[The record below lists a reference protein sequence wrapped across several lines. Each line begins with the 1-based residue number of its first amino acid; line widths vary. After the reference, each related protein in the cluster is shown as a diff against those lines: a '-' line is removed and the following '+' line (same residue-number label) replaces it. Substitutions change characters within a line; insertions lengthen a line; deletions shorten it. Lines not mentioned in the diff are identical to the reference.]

1 MPLIDYDEYTPSFTP
16 GLRPAGDT
24 EINEAQ
30 EKALKADVS
39 DVFKA
44 AFQRENVLGSILA
57 DDVRRGQPTAA
68 FNPFEEDLTGYEEKA
83 GSFVYLTT
91 PEDVQKM
98 KIQIDKQRDNES
110 LLNETGALGASA
122 GFAAGVFDL
131 VNLIPVGGAA
141 LKTYTMGG
149 SILKGAATTARAGLI
164 GATAS
169 EALLQASQETRTIG
183 ESAANITGGTIL
195 SGVLGGAIG
204 AYTGKSLTKVG
215 KDIESELV
223 VPHPD
228 EVDVGEPNSVYVGSD
243 SVGAMRTER
252 ETTLG
257 EEKIAGAFGAEKL
270 FGSLNPQMRLSTS
283 PSVESRRAI
292 QEVVATPFYT
302 DKNAKGIANP
312 TAIESLINI
321 RDADAGNMI
330 VNQTQSFAVY
340 KKRMKE
346 QGEKGMSPEEFRAE
360 VSFANRRGDES
371 VIPEVQKQ
379 ARYIRTHVIDPL
391 KLAGQEVKLLGK
403 ELKVKT
409 ALSYLTRM
417 YDKQKIVAK
426 RDEAKAIFTDSLKR
440 EHASMQAKAE
450 TRISELTAETD
461 VKVLRIREEIKQK
474 QADIDAR
481 IKKDV
486 KDLEAKR
493 LKQDVKKLKDDIKGL
508 EVKVGEA
515 ERIVDLSEEE
525 FGLMADDIIGNILG
539 HSDARIPYD
548 IKVSARGPFKER
560 VLDFVR
566 DEEIENFLI
575 NDSEVL
581 GRKYIRTMS
590 ADIAIQEKYGTM
602 DIIGDTGVIT
612 QKINSDYNNLIDK
625 AKTEK
630 ERIKL
635 ENRRKRDLKDIAAMV
650 DQIRGTYGR
659 ADNPDSIISRA
670 GESLMKVNV
679 ITSLG
684 GMTISAIP
692 DLARNV
698 MVHGVSRTM
707 KDGVVPL
714 ITNMKGIK
722 AAGKEVRSAGG
733 AFEMEL
739 NNRTMS
745 MHEIQDPYV
754 GGSKFEKGLTSATN
768 TFGKIVLM
776 TPWNNSLKNISGIIT
791 QGRLIDSTASTAKGA
806 VSKNDAR
813 YLNLMGID
821 VKMAKRIAGQ
831 VEKYGEDIKGKK
843 IAGTDNWTDLGAQRA
858 FRVAIRKEIDKT
870 IVTPGAGDVPLVFK
884 GTLAGR
890 MVGQF
895 KSFGFAATNKI
906 LISGLQERDANLI
919 NGWILSTG
927 LGMMTYA
934 FKTWDRGAELSD
946 DPAVWIREGIDRSG
960 NITMITGGEQLLNK
974 VTRGHISASALM
986 GAPPLTRYASRNV
999 TGALL
1004 GPSLG
1009 KAQDIVSIIGSAAG
1023 AVTGDGE
1030 WTKSDTRASRRLTP
1044 FQNTMI
1050 LRQLFDEMEE
1060 GINDSLGVE

>member
-1 MPLIDYDEYTPSFTP
+1 MPLIKYSDYTPSFTP
-16 GLRPAGDT
+16 GLRQA
-24 EINEAQ
+24 EEADIHEAT

-44 AFQRENVLGSILA
+44 AFQRENVIGSLLA
-57 DDVRRGQPTAA
+57 DDVRQGQPTAA
-68 FNPFEEDLTGYEEKA
+68 FNPLDEDLTGYEDKA
-83 GSFVYLTT
+83 GSFVYMTT
-91 PEDVQKM
+91 PEDVQRM
-98 KIQIDKQRDNES
+98 KSHIDKERENDS
-110 LLNETGALGASA
+110 LLRESGALGLAA
-122 GFAAGVFDL
+122 GFAAGVFDP

-149 SILKGAATTARAGLI
+149 SILRGAATTARAGLLST
-164 GATAS
+164 TAA
-169 EALLQASQETRTIG
+169 EALLQSSQESRTIG
-183 ESAANITGGTIL
+183 ESAANVTGGTIL

-204 AYTGKSLTKVG
+204 AYTGKSLSKVG
-215 KDIESELV
+215 KDLESELV

-228 EVDVGEPNSVYVGSD
+228 EVDTAEPNSIYVGED

-257 EEKIAGAFGAEKL
+257 EEKIANSFGADKL

-302 DKNAKGIANP
+302 AKNDKGIANP
-312 TAIESLINI
+312 TAIETLVNI

-330 VNQTQSFAVY
+330 VNQTQSFAAY

-360 VSFANRRGDES
+360 VSFANRRDDKS

-379 ARYIRTHVIDPL
+379 ANYVRKNVIEPL
-391 KLAGQEVKLLGK
+391 TLAAQEVGLLGK
-403 ELKVKT
+403 ELKTKT
-409 ALSYLTRM
+409 ALSYLHRM
-417 YDKQKIVAK
+417 YDKQRIIAK
-426 RDEAKAIFTDSLKR
+426 RDEFKAKLSDALGR
-440 EHASMQAKAE
+440 EHGSMQTKMEGRITEIEAE
-450 TRISELTAETD
+450 ADINI
-461 VKVLRIREEIKQK
+461 LRLREEIKQK
-474 QADIDAR
+474 QVDIEAR
-481 IKKDV
+481 IKKDA
-486 KDLEAKR
+486 KDIEIKR
-493 LKQDVKKLKDDIKGL
+493 LKIDIKKLNKDIKGI
-508 EVKVGEA
+508 EAKVGA
-515 ERIVDLSEEE
+515 DRVPDLSKDE
-525 FGLMADDIIGNILG
+525 LDLLADDIIGNILG
-539 HSDARIPYD
+539 HSDARMPYD
-548 IKVSARGPFKER
+548 IKVAARGPFKER

-575 NDSEVL
+575 NDSEVI
-581 GRKYIRTMS
+581 GRKYIRTMA

-602 DIIGDTGVIT
+602 DVIGDTGVIT
-612 QKINSDYNNLIDK
+612 QKINADYNNLIDK

-630 ERIKL
+630 ERINL
-635 ENRRKRDLKDIAAMV
+635 ENRRNRDLKDIAAMV

-679 ITSLG
+679 LTSLG

-707 KDGVVPL
+707 KDAVVPL
-714 ITNMKGIK
+714 MTNMKGIK
-722 AAGKEVRSAGG
+722 AAGKEVKMAGG

-745 MHEIQDPYV
+745 MHEIQDPYI
-754 GGSKFEKGLTSATN
+754 GGTKFEKGLMSATN
-768 TFGKIVLM
+768 SFGKIVLM
-776 TPWNNSLKNISGIIT
+776 TQWNNALKNISGIIT
-791 QGRLIDSTASTAKGA
+791 QGRLIDSTIGTARGI

-821 VKMAKRIAGQ
+821 AKMAKRIASQ
-831 VEKYGEDIKGKK
+831 VEKFGDNVKGKQ
-843 IAGTDNWTDLGAQRA
+843 IAGTDKWTDLGAQRA

-906 LISGLQERDANLI
+906 LISGLQERDAKLM
-919 NGWILSTG
+919 NGWILSTA
-927 LGMMTYA
+927 LGMMVYA

-946 DPAVWIREGIDRSG
+946 DPMVWLREGIDRSG
-960 NITMITGGEQLLNK
+960 NVTMITGGEQLLNK

-999 TGALL
+999 TGSLL

-1030 WTKSDTRASRRLTP
+1030 WSKSDTRAMRRLTP
-1044 FQNTMI
+1044 LQNI
-1050 LRQLFDEMEE
+1050 AVVRQLFDEMET
-1060 GINDSLGVE
+1060 GINESLGVE